1 MFDDTLLMS
10 VANGDRDAEDLSADE
25 LEPIE
30 EELTDAIEELDE
42 QIEKMTHLKQ
52 ALVAVVPTVD
62 AVA

>member
-10 VANGDRDAEDLSADE
+10 VANGNRDAEDLSADE

-30 EELTDAIEELDE
+30 EELTDAIEELDK